1 MCRVRF
7 THAALESRKELQMGD
22 NVDEAK
28 GRVKEAAGDLTQDKD
43 LKREGKIDRATGD
56 VKKKVGDASDKVK
69 EKVTSDDK

>member
-1 MCRVRF
+1 
-7 THAALESRKELQMGD
+7 MGK

-56 VKKKVGDASDKVK
+56 VKEKVGDASDKVK
-69 EKVTSDDK
+69 EKVTSDGEE